1 MCGRVIF
8 ETYFRMYQHLTKV
21 HICHAHF
28 GAFSFLVSVVFHLI
42 IKYLCQYLLCEL
54 VTAPCPIC
62 TRYFGTSFFSWIN
75 NRFWR
80 NYQGWNWIFQGTWEI
95 KSLYHCRK
103 FHWILFPSR
112 RVFVHSCHAEDGYG
126 QMSSMLTQLRNTD
139 IIFVPP
145 SFGASCFD
153 SRVLDYGFDSTL
165 ISFII
170 PNAQHWNDSKI
181 WKMIQQSGIFLFPGH
196 ELVWVIYRVDFYCQF
211 FSLHSIISWINCRT
225 DEKPFFIIIENN
237 PNAII

>member
-62 TRYFGTSFFSWIN
+62 TRYFGTSLFSWIN

-126 QMSSMLTQLRNTD
+126 QMSRNANAITEYWHN
-139 IIFVPP
+139 IRSTKFR
-145 SFGASCFD
+145 CFLFWFK
-153 SRVLDYGFDSTL
+153 SLGLWLWFNVNFIYYPQCTTL
-165 ISFII
+165 KRFE
-170 PNAQHWNDSKI
+170 NMKNDSAI
-181 WKMIQQSGIFLFPGH
+181 W
-196 ELVWVIYRVDFYCQF
+196 
-211 FSLHSIISWINCRT
+211 N
-225 DEKPFFIIIENN
+225 FFISGPRARVSHI
-237 PNAII
+237 